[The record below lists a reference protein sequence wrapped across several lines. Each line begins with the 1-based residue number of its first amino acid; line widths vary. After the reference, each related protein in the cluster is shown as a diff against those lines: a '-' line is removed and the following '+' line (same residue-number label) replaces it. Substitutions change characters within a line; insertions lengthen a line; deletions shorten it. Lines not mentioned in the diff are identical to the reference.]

1 MRRYRADAGAVCMDP
16 LSSWLHNTNVDRTL
30 NRLGAHV
37 DPAKRATLMKFL
49 IEEEDQLGAGPDQ
62 LERTVR
68 RVREG
73 KARISRTLA
82 IIEGLVE
89 HDLMDEETFSRA
101 MEVLNTISESQA
113 LIEQR
118 YRHILSTTSNPEN

>member
-1 MRRYRADAGAVCMDP
+1 
-16 LSSWLHNTNVDRTL
+16 
-30 NRLGAHV
+30 
-37 DPAKRATLMKFL
+37 MKFL

-68 RVREG
+68 RVCEG

-82 IIEGLVE
+82 IIQGLVE
-89 HDLMDEETFSRA
+89 HDLMDEETFSKA
-101 MEVLNTISESQA
+101 MDVLNTIVESQA

-118 YRHILSTTSNPEN
+118 YQDMSSQTSHPEN

>member
-1 MRRYRADAGAVCMDP
+1 MD
-16 LSSWLHNTNVDRTL
+16 LFSSWLHNANIDRTL
-30 NRLGAHV
+30 NRLGSYV

-49 IEEEDQLGAGPDQ
+49 IKEEDQLGTDQAQ
-62 LERTVR
+62 LERTVL

-82 IIEGLVE
+82 IIQGLVE
-89 HDLMDEETFSRA
+89 HDLMDEETFSKA
-101 MEVLNTISESQA
+101 MEVLNTIAASQA

-118 YRHILSTTSNPEN
+118 YRHILSTTSHPEN